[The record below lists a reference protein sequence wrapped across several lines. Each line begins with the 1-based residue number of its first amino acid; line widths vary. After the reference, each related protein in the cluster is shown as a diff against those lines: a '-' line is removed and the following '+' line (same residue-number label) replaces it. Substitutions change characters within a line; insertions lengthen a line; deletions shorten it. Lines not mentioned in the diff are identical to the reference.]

1 MSIVVLICISLV
13 MSDVEH
19 LFMCL
24 LAICVSSLEKC
35 LFRSSAHFLI
45 GEPITFRMFAEQQFS
60 NFIIPAS
67 FITWCLVSERAAL
80 SHRPREQT
88 YGYQGTRTGERDSYG
103 IWDGCAHTAIF

>member
-1 MSIVVLICISLV
+1 
-13 MSDVEH
+13 
-19 LFMCL
+19 MCL
-24 LAICVSSLEKC
+24 LAICVASLEKC

-45 GEPITFRMFAEQQFS
+45 GERITFRMVAEQQFS

-88 YGYQGTRTGERDSYG
+88 YGYQGTRTGESDSYG
-103 IWDGCAHTAIF
+103 IWDGCVHTAIF

>member
-1 MSIVVLICISLV
+1 
-13 MSDVEH
+13 MSDIEH

-60 NFIIPAS
+60 KFIIPAS
-67 FITWCLVSERAAL
+67 FTTWCLVSERAAL
-80 SHRPREQT
+80 THRPRE
-88 YGYQGTRTGERDSYG
+88 
-103 IWDGCAHTAIF
+103 